1 MPKSAVEPVLQAR
14 SMTMRRHSELIKLL
28 VDDNSTN
35 SSTPQVE
42 VPGCSH
48 ASHGTTPSSASNSTP
63 SLTTESST
71 IVTRD
76 CSTSQNG
83 SVSVDTDA
91 SGSPMSLQ
99 MQAVSPLSYSS
110 ETQSPSTLQVSP
122 SPTTSGSMV
131 SSDSGIQIGWLASH
145 QSGLQSSLDPESIS
159 SPANLVPATSP
170 AYSAQPMSNASQQ
183 SAMSPGQFL
192 NQASPC
198 SNYGSVISGASSS
211 SDVAVSDVSS
221 PPTVFSPDT
230 GAGSHT
236 LIPSDN
242 SIPLSA
248 FSIPFHDSLDS
259 SFIPQAPLA
268 LSDFDSQIH
277 SSFNFSFTHPY
288 SSNLGTSSNLDCSAL
303 ESQQQ
308 ILDSCS
314 SLFLGPD
321 DFINARQS
329 SDGTPNSDTSNTS
342 TVDAVAPLLESGCG
356 MNIDSTL
363 SNNFHPHH
371 VADHDVMIQN
381 SNLDSLSASSNN
393 LSLSMC
399 GSNPEVQ
406 DILQRFF

>member
-170 AYSAQPMSNASQQ
+170 AYSALLLPNASQQ

-192 NQASPC
+192 DQASPC

-211 SDVAVSDVSS
+211 SDMAVSDVSS
-221 PPTVFSPDT
+221 LPTVFSPEM
-230 GAGSHT
+230 GAGLLAPIDSV
-236 LIPSDN
+236 
-242 SIPLSA
+242 PLSA
-248 FSIPFHDSLDS
+248 FSIPFHDSQDS
-259 SFIPQAPLA
+259 SFVPQAPLA
-268 LSDFDSQIH
+268 LNDFDSQIP
-277 SSFNFSFTHPY
+277 SNFNFSLTHPY

-321 DFINARQS
+321 DFINAHQS

-342 TVDAVAPLLESGCG
+342 TVDAVAPLSESGCG

-371 VADHDVMIQN
+371 VADHDVMVQN